1 MRINQYVSILLL
13 GGVSWVTLAGQS
25 QQVDVGLLK
34 FSPQV
39 DGDLAEWRSLE
50 PYTIEVAPAIED
62 DDRNHTGVLEV
73 KLWAGRSETEMYVAA
88 QWPDDTADTDFRP
101 WHWRGNK
108 YRRSKRRDDMFAL
121 RFALSGEFNRS
132 MIADANYMVDV
143 WVWSAGR
150 SNRIGLAS
158 DYRHRISLSMI
169 ENAPDYETEG
179 GNTVYIDRM
188 QDQGSIGFRTL
199 KPGKNKIASRLS
211 SIDFGQASGSVSDV
225 AASGRW
231 QAGQWTLELRRS
243 LDTGHDDDVRFFVGQ
258 EIMGQIA
265 VFNRSGGQHKSVSE
279 PLLFRFPQQK

>member
-1 MRINQYVSILLL
+1 MRINQCLSILLL
-13 GGVSWVTLAGQS
+13 GGVSLMTLAGQS
-25 QQVDVGLLK
+25 QQVDIGLLK
-34 FSPQV
+34 FSPRV

-50 PYTIEVAPAIED
+50 PYTIEIAPAIED
-62 DDRNHTGVLEV
+62 DDRNQTGKIVV
-73 KLWAGRSETEMYVAA
+73 KLWAGRSDTEMYVAA
-88 QWPDDTADTDFRP
+88 QWPDDAADTDFRP

-108 YRRSKRRDDMFAL
+108 YRRSKSRDDMFAL

-169 ENAPDYETEG
+169 EDAPEYETAD

-188 QDQGSIGFRTL
+188 QDQGYIGFRTL
-199 KPGKNKIASRLS
+199 KPSSNKTASRLT
-211 SIDFGQASGSVSDV
+211 SIDFGQTASGSVADV
-225 AASGRW
+225 VASGRW

-243 LDTGHDDDVRFFVGQ
+243 LDTGRDDDVRFFAGQ

-279 PLLFRFPQQK
+279 PLLFRFLR